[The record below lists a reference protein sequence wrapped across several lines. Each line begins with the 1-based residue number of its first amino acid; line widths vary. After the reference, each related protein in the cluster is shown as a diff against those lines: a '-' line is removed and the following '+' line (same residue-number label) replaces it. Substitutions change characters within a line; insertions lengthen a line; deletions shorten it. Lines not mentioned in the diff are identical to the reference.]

1 MNYWWVNQ
9 GGRYRIERE
18 GSHIFAPLSDAR
30 GVTPA
35 HWAALGRVNKGD
47 LILHYSKGAV
57 RAIGRARGEG
67 LVAYR
72 PRLANELPS
81 EEVAGVDA
89 RGTLVEVDYFDMVR
103 PMELGEIPIALRT
116 PANGPFTNGAKRRG
130 TVQQG
135 YLFAVS
141 KGFVE
146 ELRDRFR
153 SSWPEEPD
161 IN

>member
-1 MNYWWVNQ
+1 MNHWWVNQ
-9 GGRYRIERE
+9 GGRYRIERD
-18 GSHIFAPLSDAR
+18 GNHIFAPLSDAR

-35 HWAALGRVNKGD
+35 HWAALRRVTKGD
-47 LILHYSKGAV
+47 LSLHYSKGAI

-67 LVAYR
+67 VVANR

-81 EEVAGVDA
+81 EEVAGIDE

-103 PMELGEIPIALRT
+103 PIELGAIPIELRS
-116 PANGPFTNGAKRRG
+116 PGNGPFTNGPKRRG

-135 YLFAVS
+135 YLFSVS
-141 KGFVE
+141 RIFVE
-146 ELRDRFR
+146 ELRERFR
-153 SSWPEEPD
+153 SSWSEELG